1 MTVTAPWLE
10 LVHSC
15 LETSDIDKRVEILQR
30 INRLLPVD
38 CLIKLPAFITNDYI
52 DRTLDLLEER
62 LNTRDNS
69 KVDANN
75 KKQDMLI
82 KYRCFTL
89 N

>member
-1 MTVTAPWLE
+1 MTVNAPWLE

-15 LETSDIDKRVEILQR
+15 LETSDIDNRVEILQR
-30 INRLLPVD
+30 INQLLP
-38 CLIKLPAFITNDYI
+38 LESMIRLPAFITNDYI
-52 DRTLDLLEER
+52 DRTLDMLEER